1 MSRPKPKPID
11 ELEKLWKLKEAGML
25 GSSSPNRDVDDFG
38 VPVVSVDECA
48 GRILDIVERKGKED
62 GKVLFFVMYDIES
75 NKVRRYVVKYLEK
88 QGCIR
93 VQKSIFLANLDVA
106 VCEEIKRDLAE
117 VQSLY
122 DNHDSILVVPISSD
136 YLRAMKIIGQNIDI
150 DIITRSK
157 STLFF

>member
-1 MSRPKPKPID
+1 MPRPKPKPID
-11 ELEKLWKLKEAGML
+11 ELEKLRKLKEAGML
-25 GSSSPNRDVDDFG
+25 GSPSPNRDGDDFG

-106 VCEEIKRDLAE
+106 VCEEIKRDLAD

-157 STLFF
+157 NTLFF